1 MRLFLVQALIAVFAV
16 LIVLAVIFRSVQA
29 QKALR
34 FLRDAV
40 FLYVIALLAFGVFLI
55 IREAV

>member
-16 LIVLAVIFRSVQA
+16 LIVLAVIFRSVHA
-29 QKALR
+29 QQALR

-40 FLYVIALLAFGVFLI
+40 FLYVVALLAFGVFLI